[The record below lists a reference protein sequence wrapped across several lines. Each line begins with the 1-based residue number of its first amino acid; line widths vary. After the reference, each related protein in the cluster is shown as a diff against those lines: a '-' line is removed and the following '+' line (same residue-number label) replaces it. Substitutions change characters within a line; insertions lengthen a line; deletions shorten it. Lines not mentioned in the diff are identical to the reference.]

1 MSEVSGRRL
10 TTTVVGSFPAR
21 PLGRD
26 FERSYNIDVGRIT
39 SMKGSPN
46 DLDTSI
52 DPDPFKISLERSVQ
66 AQLDAGIDIISDG
79 QTRNDMV
86 TLFAS
91 KLNGIR
97 MKTRP
102 VVIGDI
108 SFNSPITKDDLLY
121 ARGLIGDNVKI
132 KGIITGAYT
141 MARSC
146 VDEHYGNVENLA
158 FDIAEAFSKE
168 VEAISD
174 IVDVIQV
181 DEPFFSIDRPEYG
194 KDLVEII
201 LKNTNVY
208 KALHVCGDIQPLFED
223 LIEIKVDILDHEF
236 AAHTGLDNFVAGF
249 DFPQKLGFGCVRSDV
264 NEAEPV
270 NKIKER
276 ILKGLDLFSEDKLL
290 LDPDCGLRNLDQKV
304 ACQKLK
310 NMVEARDQVEK
321 ELE

>member
-1 MSEVSGRRL
+1 MSGHRL

-21 PLGRD
+21 PRGRD
-26 FERSYNIDVGRIT
+26 FERSYNIDVGRMT
-39 SMKGSPN
+39 SMEDAAQDQGS
-46 DLDTSI
+46 SI
-52 DPDPFKISLERSVQ
+52 DPDPFKKSLEDSIQ
-66 AQLDAGIDIISDG
+66 AQLEAGIDIISDG

-102 VVIGDI
+102 VVIGDV
-108 SFNSPITKDDLLY
+108 SFDSPITHDDLLY
-121 ARGLIGDNVKI
+121 ARSLVGDNVRI
-132 KGIITGAYT
+132 KGIVTGAYT

-158 FDIAEAFSKE
+158 FDIAESLSKE

-174 IVDVIQV
+174 IVDIIQV

-194 KDLVEII
+194 KDLVEIV
-201 LKNTNVY
+201 LKNTNVD
-208 KALHVCGDIQPLFED
+208 KALHVCGDIKPLFED
-223 LIEIKVDILDHEF
+223 LIEIDVDILDHEF
-236 AAHTGLDNFVAGF
+236 AAHTGLDDFVSGY
-249 DFPQKLGFGCVRSDV
+249 DFPHKLGFGCVRSDV
-264 NEAEPV
+264 NEAESV
-270 NKIKER
+270 DKIKER

-304 ACQKLK
+304 ACQKLR
-310 NMVEARDQVEK
+310 NMVEARDLVEK
-321 ELE
+321 ELMITK